1 MGFAMKFSVHDE
13 DEKEQEEE
21 LSVGTGFKDDIAK
34 SFDKK
39 IARGLR
45 LMGVYGRSTPPIWG

>member
-1 MGFAMKFSVHDE
+1 MKFSVHDE